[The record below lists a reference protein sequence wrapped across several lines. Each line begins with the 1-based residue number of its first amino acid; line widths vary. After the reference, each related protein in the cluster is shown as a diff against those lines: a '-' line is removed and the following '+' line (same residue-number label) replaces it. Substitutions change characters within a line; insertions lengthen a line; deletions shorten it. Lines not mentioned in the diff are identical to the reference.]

1 MKRLI
6 VCPLSGVYL
15 NTHDNEQRVRDHK
28 MGKQYSGWKT
38 IRELKE
44 RLADI
49 LRKRLEG
56 KGEENARVY
65 FKPLGKREDEEE
77 EEREEERRGSEA
89 EHRRWPKR
97 RKRRKKRTEKG
108 EEERSAGRRGS
119 DAR

>member
-1 MKRLI
+1 MKELDDISERRKKLEEVVEKERERRVETMKRLI

-56 KGEENARVY
+56 KGEENDRVY

-77 EEREEERRGSEA
+77 EEREG
-89 EHRRWPKR
+89 
-97 RKRRKKRTEKG
+97 G
-108 EEERSAGRRGS
+108 EEASKRA
-119 DAR
+119 